1 MEGKKE
7 LIEKV
12 KAQLR
17 ELEPHLE
24 KFQGKARIAKAE
36 TAVKYEKIM
45 LELRE
50 KKSGLEERLKELRDA
65 GEGSW
70 TALKGGIEKASQD
83 IKKAFDEAK
92 KHFQ

>member
-36 TAVKYEKIM
+36 TAVKYEKSCWSSA
-45 LELRE
+45 RRRAAS
-50 KKSGLEERLKELRDA
+50 KKG
-65 GEGSW
+65 
-70 TALKGGIEKASQD
+70 
-83 IKKAFDEAK
+83 
-92 KHFQ
+92 

>member
-1 MEGKKE
+1 
-7 LIEKV
+7 
-12 KAQLR
+12 
-17 ELEPHLE
+17 
-24 KFQGKARIAKAE
+24 
-36 TAVKYEKIM
+36 M

-70 TALKGGIEKASQD
+70 SELKGGIEKASQD